1 MQIDLFCQMID
12 FKENASKY
20 SKLLDEEIQI
30 WAIPSYINFP
40 HQELLDFVSKSGVL
54 HLISSEEYQSVQKFI
69 RDRDKN
75 RKLMTLLSRKIILGK
90 LLQIDP
96 SDLDFESDSFG
107 KPFLPHYTNVHFN
120 ISHSGSYIVMA
131 IGKVPLGIDLEYLDE
146 DFDFHDMLNST
157 FQSSEIKKIL
167 EAKSP
172 VRKFFDFWTKK
183 EAFVKA
189 IGQGLSI
196 PPIGLK
202 VDCESNTF
210 SIEKG
215 MNGKNAWICN
225 SSQIIPSYL
234 CSLVYPKSAEMKISI
249 HHWSD
254 MKG

>member
-1 MQIDLFCQMID
+1 MPIAPAVMPHDH
-12 FKENASKY
+12 
-20 SKLLDEEIQI
+20 EIQVWI
-30 WAIPSYINFP
+30 IPSFADIPFP
-40 HQELLDFVSKSGVL
+40 RLWDIVLNCGYSQLVSF
-54 HLISSEEYQSVQKFI
+54 EESQAVQKFI

-75 RKLMTLLSRKIILGK
+75 RKLMTFLSRKITLGK
-90 LLQIDP
+90 LLEIDP
-96 SDLDFESDSFG
+96 ADLIFESDSFG
-107 KPFLPHYTNVHFN
+107 KPFLPHYSNVHFN
-120 ISHSGSYIVMA
+120 ISHSGSHIVLA

-157 FQSSEIKKIL
+157 FQSSEIKSIL

-172 VRKFFDFWTKK
+172 AQKFFDFWTRK

-196 PPIGLK
+196 PPIDLR
-202 VDCESNTF
+202 VDEESNTF

-234 CSLVYPKSAEMKISI
+234 CSLVYPRSAEMKINI
-249 HHWSD
+249 YHWGD
-254 MKG
+254 LKG